1 MGRDLQASFNN
12 RKSEDTRNEGESRP
26 LKQRTILRQNRRD
39 QVGKTNDT
47 NDELIDLIP
56 KRKRRRIERDQILE
70 DEVEER

>member
-1 MGRDLQASFNN
+1 MGRDLQASLNN

-39 QVGKTNDT
+39 QVGKANDT